1 MTNEA
6 QTSALDA
13 ATRHFR
19 TKVDKTSLKKIEV
32 KEWGIDV
39 YYKTAISWKQQAE
52 IMDKLAEKKTSEAL
66 IETVVL
72 RCLNEDGSRMFNT
85 ADRTTLINEV
95 DPMVL
100 VEIVTQINND
110 TGESVK
116 EIKKKS

>member
-1 MTNEA
+1 MTNETA
-6 QTSALDA
+6 TAIEA

-19 TKVDKTSLKKIEV
+19 SKVDQTSLKKV
-32 KEWGIDV
+32 KVPEWGIDV

-72 RCLNEDGSRMFNT
+72 RCLNEDGSRMFST

-100 VEIVTQINND
+100 VELVTKINND
-110 TGESVK
+110 SGESVK
-116 EIKKKS
+116 DVKKKS